1 MGVGHVGS
9 LVKAYAEGWGFRVVC
24 CDPPREERERC
35 GFRTLE
41 EVAREADILT
51 FHTPLDASTRHM
63 ADSRLFGLMKPGAI
77 LINSSRGEVVDG
89 EALLRSGLGWALDVW
104 EHEPHLD
111 PALLENALLATPHIA
126 GYSEQ
131 GKANATAMSVASLA
145 RRFGLPLEG
154 WYPPQAAPARRRPI
168 SWQELCRTIG
178 GAYDI
183 ASESRSLKERPGDFE
198 SMRDPSAYRR
208 EYF

>member
-1 MGVGHVGS
+1 M
-9 LVKAYAEGWGFRVVC
+9 GFRVVC

-63 ADSRLFGLMKPGAI
+63 ADSRLFGLMKPGVI

-111 PALLENALLATPHIA
+111 PALLGNALLATPHIA

-131 GKANATAMSVASLA
+131 GKANATAMSVA
-145 RRFGLPLEG
+145 
-154 WYPPQAAPARRRPI
+154 
-168 SWQELCRTIG
+168 
-178 GAYDI
+178 
-183 ASESRSLKERPGDFE
+183 
-198 SMRDPSAYRR
+198 
-208 EYF
+208 

>member
-145 RRFGLPLEG
+145 RRFGG
-154 WYPPQAAPARRRPI
+154 
-168 SWQELCRTIG
+168 
-178 GAYDI
+178 
-183 ASESRSLKERPGDFE
+183 RSPGRNFAG
-198 SMRDPSAYRR
+198 PSAGRTTSR
-208 EYF
+208 PKAAA

>member
-1 MGVGHVGS
+1 M
-9 LVKAYAEGWGFRVVC
+9 
-24 CDPPREERERC
+24 
-35 GFRTLE
+35 
-41 EVAREADILT
+41 
-51 FHTPLDASTRHM
+51 
-63 ADSRLFGLMKPGAI
+63 
-77 LINSSRGEVVDG
+77 VDG

-178 GAYDI
+178 AANIFSTNGADCARSGVRKRRNLLFI
-183 ASESRSLKERPGDFE
+183 SEFALF
-198 SMRDPSAYRR
+198 
-208 EYF
+208 